1 MSERGQLLAR
11 MVSDLESDRSER
23 TQSLNDMNKF
33 CEAVCAFA
41 NDLPNSRQ
49 PGFLFIGVDDAG
61 RPSGANISDELLR
74 NLGGIRSEGNIL
86 PQPVLTVEKF
96 RHGGHDLAV
105 VEVQPSDRPPVRFR
119 GRVYVRVGPRR
130 GIATAEEE
138 RRLSE
143 RAVDQTKTWDM
154 RGCTDASL
162 TDLSL
167 ELFKLTYLPQAVSPE
182 VIAENNRPI
191 TDQLAAL
198 RLFDLRRNV
207 PTNAGV
213 LLLGKDALGFV
224 PGAYIQYVRYEGT
237 DQAAP
242 VREDIRITGD
252 LSTVLRQMDHLANR
266 LAGRRPIRK
275 PDLSESDAFAY
286 PPVAL
291 HEIFANAVIHRNYEA
306 STTPVF
312 INEFSD
318 RIEVINPGSL
328 FGDLSRDHFPGG
340 VAYRNPVLAEAARTL
355 GFVNRFGRGLAIVKA
370 ELARNG
376 SPDLELD
383 PRENF
388 FLAVL
393 RKRL

>member
-143 RAVDQTKTWDM
+143 RAVDQTKT
-154 RGCTDASL
+154 
-162 TDLSL
+162 
-167 ELFKLTYLPQAVSPE
+167 
-182 VIAENNRPI
+182 
-191 TDQLAAL
+191 
-198 RLFDLRRNV
+198 
-207 PTNAGV
+207 
-213 LLLGKDALGFV
+213 
-224 PGAYIQYVRYEGT
+224 
-237 DQAAP
+237 
-242 VREDIRITGD
+242 
-252 LSTVLRQMDHLANR
+252 
-266 LAGRRPIRK
+266 
-275 PDLSESDAFAY
+275 
-286 PPVAL
+286 
-291 HEIFANAVIHRNYEA
+291 
-306 STTPVF
+306 
-312 INEFSD
+312 
-318 RIEVINPGSL
+318 
-328 FGDLSRDHFPGG
+328 
-340 VAYRNPVLAEAARTL
+340 
-355 GFVNRFGRGLAIVKA
+355 
-370 ELARNG
+370 
-376 SPDLELD
+376 
-383 PRENF
+383 
-388 FLAVL
+388 
-393 RKRL
+393 